1 MLMAMNEDSSRK
13 AIQLFAEISI
23 DSLKKLA
30 SKGLELSSEALIR
43 EMQSKKEIKAFF
55 SGKDAG
61 SATVDQLEK
70 KNKQTLAQKDKL
82 LKQLQETEHK
92 ASKINTF
99 YRQALSTLINVLGT
113 GEKNTLQASLSQFK
127 SLALEETDID
137 LLSDALQNLK
147 DVAFRGGIQES
158 ATEEK
163 KKSSSFF
170 GKLLK
175 TPEPEKSETPP
186 FQTVFIKHLRTAY
199 QDILDQLSLYL
210 GEKYLDKLSHLGKQ
224 IREGGVLD
232 DFLKIRREII
242 DLISAYINNISAERE
257 LTAEFIKEIGKRLIE
272 LETYILES
280 LSFNRN
286 QHQTNQEFNTLLEK
300 QIGELRSSV
309 DFSKTLAELKQAV
322 VSRLEI
328 INQALEDKH
337 QKDTVHQKDID
348 QKVTILQNHL
358 SEMKEKI
365 STADEQSRILEL
377 ELLSDPLTGA
387 NNRRAYDRTIENE
400 MNRYRR
406 YKRPFS
412 LLLLDVDH
420 FKIINDSY
428 GHAIGDKC
436 LKEIIKR
443 IKPALRETDFL
454 ARYGGEEFIVILPET
469 GGEIA
474 KQTAE
479 RLRGIVENI
488 EFLHKKELVKITIS
502 IGATQ
507 AMPEDETHESI
518 FHRTDKALYEAK
530 NAGRNRVVFH
540 NESTIMF

>member
-1 MLMAMNEDSSRK
+1 MNEDSSSK

-30 SKGLELSSEALIR
+30 SKGRELSSEALIR
-43 EMQSKKEIKAFF
+43 ELQSNKEIKAFF

-61 SATVDQLEK
+61 SATINQLEK

-82 LKQLQETEHK
+82 LKQLQETENK

-113 GEKNTLQASLSQFK
+113 GEQKTLQAPLSQFK
-127 SLALEETDID
+127 SLVLEETDID

-158 ATEEK
+158 AAGDKE
-163 KKSSSFF
+163 KSSSFF

-175 TPEPEKSETPP
+175 TPEPEKSESPP
-186 FQTVFIKHLRTAY
+186 FQTIFIKHLRTAY
-199 QDILDQLSLYL
+199 QDILDQFSLYL
-210 GEKYLDKLSHLGKQ
+210 GEKYLDRLSHLGKQ
-224 IREGGVLD
+224 LREGKALD

-242 DLISAYINNISAERE
+242 ALVSVYINNISAERE

-272 LETYILES
+272 LENYILES
-280 LSFNRN
+280 LSLNRD
-286 QHQTNQEFNTLLEK
+286 QHQTNQGFNTLLEK

-328 INQALEDKH
+328 INQALEDKN
-337 QKDTVHQKDID
+337 QKDSIHRKDTD

-358 SEMKEKI
+358 AEMKEKI
-365 STADEQSRILEL
+365 STADEQSRILEQ

-400 MNRYRR
+400 MSRYRR

-420 FKIINDSY
+420 FKKINDTY
-428 GHAIGDKC
+428 GHVIGDKC

-474 KQTAE
+474 QQTAE
-479 RLRGIVENI
+479 RLRSIIENI
-488 EFLHKKELVKITIS
+488 EFLHKKEQVKITIS

-507 AMPEDETHESI
+507 ARPEDETHESI

-540 NESTIMF
+540 NESTIIF